1 MSTTMQSRVTR
12 YAVIAAIGATTLSV
26 AACGSTTGG
35 TPAAPSSSVQAAAP
49 SPVPASTAPSTAP
62 SAGRDRVAGLI
73 ASRAGS
79 TIEVTQKG
87 GTATVGYS
95 GATRITEITAA
106 ALTDVSAGSCITVRP
121 TRDSPAPGDTA
132 ITARAVMVSTA
143 DNGQCP
149 PGRGGGDDRGVR
161 GTVASVDGDTIVVN
175 GTVSQQSVAVTDTTT
190 YTKSAASNDEA
201 IAQGECVTARGS
213 NDGSGVLQATSITL
227 RPAVNGDCRGFRQ

>member
-12 YAVIAAIGATTLSV
+12 YAVIAAVGATTLSV
-26 AACGSTTGG
+26 AACGSTTSG
-35 TPAAPSSSVQAAAP
+35 TPAAPSSSVHAAAP
-49 SPVPASTAPSTAP
+49 SPVPASTAP

-73 ASRAGS
+73 ASTSGS
-79 TIEVTQKG
+79 TFEVTQKS

-106 ALTDVSAGSCITVRP
+106 QLTDVSAGSCITVRP
-121 TRDSPAPGDTA
+121 TRDSSAPGDTP